1 MRYDLKEFE
10 KLVEEG
16 YVRRVEK
23 DGLVLYNYTDKCT
36 YDRKWDTKYTR
47 DARGIIFEEATG
59 VLIAKPFP
67 KFFNL
72 GEMEETQLLNLPDCP
87 YEVTEKVDGSL
98 GILYYYRGEWR
109 MATRGSF
116 DSEQAAKGLEIFKK
130 TIDANFLAP
139 NCTYL
144 FEIVYPENKIVVNYG
159 QQEKLVLLGIYNVEI
174 NPEGADISVSGRD
187 LRFQHQAAEYSHSIH
202 KMIELQKTMPKDQ
215 EGFVVKYATGLR
227 VKIKGEEYLKIHKM
241 ISNMTPLSFWES
253 MENGKVNREYL
264 AQLPEE
270 FKSDFE
276 PIVAALEE
284 QYVIV
289 RTNIVLDSLA
299 LPCHGTDRES
309 LKTIGLFLKHNVS
322 LEHGP
327 AMFPY
332 ILGNTGSLNKYI
344 MKKIRPDGNV
354 LKF

>member
-1 MRYDLKEFE
+1 MYDLKEFE

-59 VLIAKPFP
+59 TLIAKPFP
-67 KFFNL
+67 KFFNI
-72 GEMEETQLLNLPDCP
+72 GEMEETMLLNLPDIP

-98 GILYYYRGEWR
+98 GILYCYRGEWC

-116 DSEQAAKGLEIFKK
+116 ESEQAVKGLEIFKK
-130 TIDANFLAP
+130 TIDPHMLAP

-159 QQEKLVLLGIYNVEI
+159 KEEKLVLLGIYNVEMDREI
-174 NPEGADISVSGRD
+174 DASGPD
-187 LRFQHQAAEYSHSIH
+187 SRFKHQAAEYNYSIH

-215 EGFVVKYATGLR
+215 EGFVVKYANGLR

-253 MENGKVNREYL
+253 MENGNVNREYL

-270 FKSDFE
+270 FKNDFE
-276 PIVAALEE
+276 PIVEALED
-284 QYVIV
+284 QYRVLKAAIV
-289 RTNIVLDSLA
+289 REA
-299 LPCHGTDRES
+299 LTLPTFGTDKES
-309 LKTIGLFLKHNVS
+309 LKTVGLHLLKNGIDM
-322 LEHGP
+322 EHSH

-332 ILGNTGSLNKYI
+332 ILGRADALNKYI
-344 MKKIRPDGNV
+344 MKKIRPTANV